1 MELNQRQQQILQRLK
16 QVEGIQIDELAA
28 YFDVTTQTIRRDV
41 NQLCEQGIARRIHGG
56 VSLPALLTN
65 TTYQFRA
72 DVETGIKDKLAK
84 EVANAIPDGSTVMMG
99 IGTTI
104 TRIAHY
110 LLHKKSLRVITNNL
124 QVARILELNKYAEVY
139 IAGGLFRSEHQDI
152 VGNSVL
158 AFFGGFEADI
168 GIVSCGSITKSQAA
182 MEHETQEAEL
192 SRCILDN
199 ARQGWLVADT
209 SKWSR
214 FASVKV
220 RKLNE
225 FDRIYTN
232 KTGLPAE
239 LPIHVIENES
249 R

>member
-1 MELNQRQQQILQRLK
+1 MELNQRQQQILLRLK
-16 QVEGIQIDELAA
+16 QAEGIQIDELAA

-41 NQLCEQGIARRIHGG
+41 NQLCEQGLARRIHGG

-72 DVETGIKDKLAK
+72 DVESSIKDKLAK
-84 EVANAIPDGSTVMMG
+84 DIAHSIPDGSTVMMG
-99 IGTTI
+99 IGTTV
-104 TRIAHY
+104 THIAHY
-110 LLHKKSLRVITNNL
+110 LLHKKPLRIITNNL
-124 QVARILELNKYAEVY
+124 QVARILEANQYAEVY
-139 IAGGLFRSEHQDI
+139 MTGGLFRREHQDI

-158 AFFGGFEADI
+158 TFFSSFEADI
-168 GIVSCGSITKSQAA
+168 GIVGCGSITQSHSA
-182 MEHETQEAEL
+182 MEHETQEAEI

-199 ARQGWLVADT
+199 SRQNWLVVDA

-220 RKLNE
+220 RKLKE

-239 LPIHVIENES
+239 LPAHVIKD
-249 R
+249 

>member
-16 QVEGIQIDELAA
+16 QVEGIQIDDLAT

-84 EVANAIPDGSTVMMG
+84 EVANSIPDGSTVMMG

-110 LLHKKSLRVITNNL
+110 LLHKKSLRIITNNL
-124 QVARILELNKYAEVY
+124 QVARILEANKFAEVY

-152 VGNSVL
+152 VGHSVL
-158 AFFGGFEADI
+158 TFFAGFEADI
-168 GIVSCGSITKSQAA
+168 AIVSCGSITQSHAV

-199 ARQGWLVADT
+199 ARQRWLVADT

-220 RKLNE
+220 RKLHE
-225 FDRIYTN
+225 FERIYTN
-232 KTGLPAE
+232 KKALPSE
-239 LPIHVIENES
+239 LPIHFIADE
-249 R
+249 